1 MKKTKKIIV
10 ALVTTAITLSGVIG
24 LTSSAQTDKRSAN
37 IKSKGIIDFQNG
49 AAVISS
55 SDLNYLADEID
66 LLEDTYKTET
76 VNALNQVGTF
86 YKLDGTTTFNPEES
100 TLASSDASILPFSA
114 ITDGIINSQSIPA
127 ERTYL
132 GTLPGGTE
140 MNGNISA
147 ATAENLSL
155 GTAAWVDGELIVGT
169 GADNNSYYNRGYA
182 DGYANVVDSA
192 SISYAYHEHKNGN
205 NQVVTT
211 SPIYATSNP
220 GGCYKAA
227 GHTHNATGT
236 CSSTYIP
243 GKTCG
248 GEVGWVSGPS
258 GTMDFQRCCSCG
270 ALWSDSNNDGRCDAV
285 TQAAQTIWHC
295 GSPTNTWTIQCGKT
309 EKTIE
314 SATITFK

>member
-24 LTSSAQTDKRSAN
+24 LTSSAQTDKRSDN

-182 DGYANVVDSA
+182 DGYANSLDSVT
-192 SISYAYHEHKNGN
+192 ISYTYHEHTGSSAEGTGCYTN
-205 NQVVTT
+205 
-211 SPIYATSNP
+211 PIY
-220 GGCYKAA
+220 
-227 GHTHNATGT
+227 HTHINSCHRQVWCGNPYSYDAGTHWVTDYHGT
-236 CSSTYIP
+236 CP
-243 GKTCG
+243 GCG
-248 GEVGWVSGPS
+248 KDICRAWEAGYGSCPSCVVCGKS
-258 GTMDFQRCCSCG
+258 GT
-270 ALWSDSNNDGRCDAV
+270 
-285 TQAAQTIWHC
+285 I
-295 GSPTNTWTIQCGKT
+295 
-309 EKTIE
+309 EKY
-314 SATITFK
+314 A